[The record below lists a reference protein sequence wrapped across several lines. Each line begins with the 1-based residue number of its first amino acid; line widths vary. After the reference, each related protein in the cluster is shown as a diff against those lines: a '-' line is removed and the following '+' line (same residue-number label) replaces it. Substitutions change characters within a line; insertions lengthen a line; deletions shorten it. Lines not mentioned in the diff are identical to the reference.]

1 MMKRSKFI
9 NHAGSWRSKCV
20 GSKQSS
26 VSLQIQKGIVDLGL
40 STLIKL
46 LLVPKVQLALKDE
59 GLEFWGV
66 GTSEWVGSQ
75 SFGLDEVVFVMISL
89 SISLANTAASLL
101 MAFIIKF
108 SSVASPGVSLS
119 IGSMCA
125 ELGFV
130 H

>member
-1 MMKRSKFI
+1 MRSCSSLASASPSWLKVSKLFLSSMMKRSKFI

-75 SFGLDEVVFVMISL
+75 SFGL
-89 SISLANTAASLL
+89 
-101 MAFIIKF
+101 
-108 SSVASPGVSLS
+108 
-119 IGSMCA
+119 
-125 ELGFV
+125 
-130 H
+130 

>member
-1 MMKRSKFI
+1 M
-9 NHAGSWRSKCV
+9 